1 MDHGLHSPALAV
13 HALVKVLTV
22 PGEWLEI
29 AAGDVSLSVRRGVS
43 WLIAR
48 VQYDSWVHASPIGF
62 YFARLW
68 YFEKIYPLAFTV
80 GALRAVDGLL
90 VRRAK
95 R

>member
-1 MDHGLHSPALAV
+1 LA
-13 HALVKVLTV
+13 KVLSV

-29 AAGDVSLSVRRGVS
+29 AEGDVTLSVRRGVS

-48 VQYDSWVHASPIGF
+48 VQDDSWVHPSPIGF
-62 YFARLW
+62 YFAKLW

-80 GALRAVDGLL
+80 GALRAVDALL
-90 VRRAK
+90 VRRAGNK